1 MSDYL
6 AFSPVYLY
14 HIMNML
20 RANIGAIFTVAI
32 YTFFIVLCI
41 YNPLYIISSI
51 GQLRR
56 GEDEKTPLSVFGIC
70 HLFYSCSCPC
80 FCGGMATQKL

>member
-20 RANIGAIFTVAI
+20 RTNIGAIFTVAI
-32 YTFFIVLCI
+32 YIFFIVLSI
-41 YNPLYIISSI
+41 YVTLQIISHI
-51 GQLRR
+51 GQ
-56 GEDEKTPLSVFGIC
+56 
-70 HLFYSCSCPC
+70 
-80 FCGGMATQKL
+80 

>member
-14 HIMNML
+14 YIMNML

-41 YNPLYIISSI
+41 YITLDIISSI
-51 GQLRR
+51 GQ
-56 GEDEKTPLSVFGIC
+56 
-70 HLFYSCSCPC
+70 
-80 FCGGMATQKL
+80 